1 MSNTT
6 YTNNEESDDYD
17 PAMATDEAA
26 AMAELVQEASL
37 ANMTLQVLLAV
48 KRPREE
54 DPEPTELAESE
65 AELVKKHIGGE
76 EG

>member
-1 MSNTT
+1 
-6 YTNNEESDDYD
+6 
-17 PAMATDEAA
+17 MATDEAA
-26 AMAELVQEASL
+26 AMAELAQEASL

-48 KRPREE
+48 KRPRE
-54 DPEPTELAESE
+54 DPEPTELVESE